1 MTAARRRS
9 VPRLAIPFLAVAAIE
24 IVTVARTVLEFGTA
38 NLGSTLL
45 SVVVPAIPG
54 VALTLIGAALLI
66 RHPDARR
73 TLPRLVTAA
82 GLLVVVALGRLVS
95 GPLFAWLPVVFEEGF
110 PSPEPSRS
118 SLFILGYL
126 VVLSG
131 ISALALWWMGR
142 GLRAARRYPDQG
154 STALIAL
161 VVLALVVLAVVVITG
176 LASVGASWSG
186 FPAGPSA
193 LFTAYLVVNLLGSV
207 LGGLALGTLAITAT
221 RGWAAGETPQLGWAL
236 AAIGAWLMF
245 AVNAAVAVVTFGLSG
260 VEAFDYLLVLGGIT
274 IANVVGPLLLL
285 AAFAV
290 GLPTTDA
297 IVWYDLA
304 DLDAAALAGTAD
316 AFDDDVDDGDGGI
329 TLIELEDRK
338 LDR

>member
-38 NLGSTLL
+38 NLKSTQL

-95 GPLFAWLPVVFEEGF
+95 GPLFAWLPEVLEGSF
-110 PSPEPSRS
+110 PSPEPYPS

-126 VVLSG
+126 VVLPG

-161 VVLALVVLAVVVITG
+161 VVVLAVVVITG
-176 LASVGASWSG
+176 SASVGASWSE
-186 FPAGPSA
+186 FQAGQSSVV
-193 LFTAYLVVNLLGSV
+193 TVYLLANLLGSV
-207 LGGLALGTLAITAT
+207 LGGLALGSLAITAT
-221 RGWAAGETPQLGWAL
+221 RGWAAAETPQLGWAL
-236 AAIGAWLMF
+236 AAFGAWLMF
-245 AVNAAVAVVTFGLSG
+245 AVSAAVAVVTFGLSG
-260 VEAFDYLLVLGGIT
+260 VVAFDYLLVLGGIT
-274 IANVVGPLLLL
+274 VANVVGPLLLL

>member
-54 VALTLIGAALLI
+54 VALTQIGAALLI

-126 VVLSG
+126 VVLPG

-161 VVLALVVLAVVVITG
+161 VVLAVVVITG
-176 LASVGASWSG
+176 SASAGASWSE
-186 FPAGPSA
+186 FQAGPSA
-193 LFTAYLVVNLLGSV
+193 VVTVYLLANLLGSV
-207 LGGLALGTLAITAT
+207 LGGLALGSLAITAT

-236 AAIGAWLMF
+236 AAFGAWLMF
-245 AVNAAVAVVTFGLSG
+245 AVSAAVAVVTFGLSG
-260 VEAFDYLLVLGGIT
+260 VVAFDYLLVLGGIT